1 MSDLPGPG
9 IKPVFPAL
17 AGRFL
22 FSVPPGKSFLLF
34 YKGRMPGGGIPPSV
48 IPHGGWLANAS
59 YSRNFNRTKPCLGLA
74 AIPEQEGKSCS
85 TPERLPS
92 PCFMLLRY
100 MHACVPAQLLQSR
113 PLFATLWTIAH
124 RTPLSTGFSR
134 QEYWSRLPYPPPE
147 DLRNPRIKPA
157 SLMPPAL
164 AGGFFTTSA
173 TWEAPLKCEDLQ
185 ILNS

>member
-48 IPHGGWLANAS
+48 IPHGGWLADAS
-59 YSRNFNRTKPCLGLA
+59 CSRNFHRTKPCLALA

-92 PCFMLLRY
+92 PCFMLLLY
-100 MHACVPAQLLQSR
+100 VHACMPAQLLQSC
-113 PLFATLWTIAH
+113 
-124 RTPLSTGFSR
+124 
-134 QEYWSRLPYPPPE
+134 
-147 DLRNPRIKPA
+147 
-157 SLMPPAL
+157 PAL
-164 AGGFFTTSA
+164 CNPVDHSPPDSSVHGI
-173 TWEAPLKCEDLQ
+173 LQ
-185 ILNS
+185 ARILEQVAIP